1 MIDITNL
8 TEEELVELNR
18 RVVKA
23 IKAKRRMAAAGMAS
37 SLCIGDNVTFTGRR
51 GEPMSGTVTKINRV
65 KAKVRV
71 GLSTWTVPMNMLT
84 RV

>member
-1 MIDITNL
+1 MINISNL
-8 TEEELVELNR
+8 SENELIELNS

-23 IKAKRRMAAAGMAS
+23 IKAKRRLASTLVAS

-51 GEPMSGTVTKINRV
+51 GQPMRGTVTKIMRV
-65 KAKVRV
+65 KAKVKV
-71 GLSTWTVPMNMLT
+71 GMSTWTVPMNMLT